1 MLGISTTATFDR
13 LFKKLPRAVQR
24 KAALKTELFK
34 ENPYHPSLRTEKLH
48 PKHYDAWSFRV
59 DQAYRIIFKFTGP
72 NHAELRYI
80 GHHHSIY
87 DYDLFF

>member
-1 MLGISTTATFDR
+1 MIEISTTATFDR
-13 LFKKLPRAVQR
+13 LFEKLPHGIQR

-34 ENPYHPSLRTEKLH
+34 SNVFHPSLHTEKLH
-48 PKHYDAWSFRV
+48 PKHHEVWSFRV
-59 DQAYRIIFKFTGP
+59 DKAYRIIFKFIDS

-87 DYDLFF
+87 NYEFLA